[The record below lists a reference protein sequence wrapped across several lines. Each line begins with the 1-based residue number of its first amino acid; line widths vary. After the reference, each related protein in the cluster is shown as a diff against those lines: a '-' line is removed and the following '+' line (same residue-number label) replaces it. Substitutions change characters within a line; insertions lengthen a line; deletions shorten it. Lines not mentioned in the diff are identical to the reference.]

1 MEKIKEII
9 WTQKFEHDF
18 KKIKDKGTQE
28 KLEKQVRKITE
39 NPQSGKPL
47 RYGLRGESSVYVKP
61 FRLIYKVENN
71 KLILLR
77 FEHRKE
83 VYHSLR

>member
-9 WTQKFEHDF
+9 WTQKFEDDF
-18 KKIKDKGTQE
+18 KKVRDKATQE
-28 KLEKQVRKITE
+28 KLEKQIKKISE
-39 NPQSGKPL
+39 NPDFGKPL
-47 RYGLRGESSVYVKP
+47 RYDLKDERTIYIKP
-61 FRLIYKVENN
+61 YRLIFKVEAD

-83 VYHSLR
+83 VYKR